1 MAHVRPIKTEAD
13 RVAALARI
21 DALMDLDD
29 RCAADTE
36 ELAVL
41 AELVEAYERKHFPIE
56 LPTVV
61 EAIRFRMEQLGL
73 EPRDLA
79 PHIGSRGKVSE
90 VLSGKQPL
98 SLAMIR
104 ALHKNLGIPAEVLL
118 QEQASK
124 FAPSALHDDLSLIE
138 WKRLPLLEMSK
149 RGWCGVVN
157 RLREKAE
164 EIGRELLTAAGGQ
177 DAVPA
182 PLWRRG
188 DNRSPN
194 AKADPYAL
202 FAWTIRVLG
211 VARSEPLSTV
221 YRPNTV
227 SPDFLTGIARLSARE
242 DGPLAAKEELARHGI
257 HLLFVPHLNRT
268 YLDGAALMVAD
279 AKTPVVALT
288 LRHDRLDNFW
298 FCLLHELAHIGL
310 HLRDAND
317 SFLDDMDLRDTPA
330 RNEATQEIEA
340 DTAAEEAL
348 IPRAEWAEAK
358 LNRSPSYARISAFA
372 QKLGVHQAII
382 AGRIRYETKDY
393 RKFSPLLGVGEVGR
407 LISEKNNGGEAVP
420 HPQVDPA
427 R

>member
-1 MAHVRPIKTEAD
+1 MAHVRPIKTEPD

-29 RCAADTE
+29 RCAADSE

-118 QEQASK
+118 QEQAPK
-124 FAPSALHDDLSLIE
+124 FAPSAIHDDLSLIE

-149 RGWCGVVN
+149 RGWCGAVN

-182 PLWRRG
+182 PLG
-188 DNRSPN
+188 VE
-194 AKADPYAL
+194 A
-202 FAWTIRVLG
+202 TIGAPMRK
-211 VARSEPLSTV
+211 P
-221 YRPNTV
+221 
-227 SPDFLTGIARLSARE
+227 
-242 DGPLAAKEELARHGI
+242 I
-257 HLLFVPHLNRT
+257 HMP
-268 YLDGAALMVAD
+268 
-279 AKTPVVALT
+279 
-288 LRHDRLDNFW
+288 
-298 FCLLHELAHIGL
+298 CLLGQLGSWVSHAPNRYPQCIDQIRS
-310 HLRDAND
+310 LRI
-317 SFLDDMDLRDTPA
+317 F
-330 RNEATQEIEA
+330 
-340 DTAAEEAL
+340 
-348 IPRAEWAEAK
+348 
-358 LNRSPSYARISAFA
+358 
-372 QKLGVHQAII
+372 
-382 AGRIRYETKDY
+382 
-393 RKFSPLLGVGEVGR
+393 
-407 LISEKNNGGEAVP
+407 
-420 HPQVDPA
+420 
-427 R
+427 